1 MYDGAVPSGNSI
13 LAACFYHMSVV
24 FDMKE
29 WRDRSMDMYRMLGNA
44 ITRYPVSFGVWAMG
58 LQEIVEGTNEI
69 VLAGDNPEALRAD
82 LLSGYVPN
90 KVLLTAGLEETSIA
104 LLAGRKRVGKPAIF
118 LCRNN
123 TCQPPVFSA
132 DSLISLINRDKK
144 Q

>member
-1 MYDGAVPSGNSI
+1 
-13 LAACFYHMSVV
+13 
-24 FDMKE
+24 MKE
-29 WRDRSMDMYRMLGNA
+29 WRARSLDMYRMLWNA

-69 VLAGDNPEALRAD
+69 VLAGDNPEDLRAD

-90 KVLLTAGLEETSIA
+90 KVVLTAGLEETTIA
-104 LLAGRKRVGKPAIF
+104 LLEGRKRVGKPAIF

-144 Q
+144 QQINFS